1 MGFKH
6 ILYSILDNINKYEN
20 KNVMLESINSRL
32 NNSLENYYDE
42 LVLKCKYILSK
53 NTLSLL
59 SAINKQFNEK
69 GGTDN
74 ND

>member
-1 MGFKH
+1 MGFKY
-6 ILYSILDNINKYEN
+6 ILYSILEDINKYEN
-20 KNVMLESINSRL
+20 KNIMLDSINSRL

-59 SAINKQFNEK
+59 NAINKQFNEE
-69 GGTDN
+69 GGDDN
-74 ND
+74 NG